1 MQWTDGQLT
10 PDQPISTIG
19 EWYFVVGPS
28 GSTDTIGFNVT
39 DHAGAFNATV
49 TATVTAQAANHTPT
63 ASGHNQTG
71 VAPGTAIPV
80 TTLFTYSDSDGLSD
94 IVSFDLKDQTSGG
107 GHLFHNGIQ
116 WTDGQLTPDQ
126 PISTIGEWSFVAGPS
141 GSSDT
146 IGFNV
151 TDHAGAFNSTVTAT
165 LSVEAN
171 HESWIFRILDTALR
185 VPGEEGAI
193 PSTTCVALALPP

>member
-1 MQWTDGQLT
+1 MICQSDFGIRPLAATGVHTFTL
-10 PDQPISTIG
+10 PI
-19 EWYFVVGPS
+19 
-28 GSTDTIGFNVT
+28 
-39 DHAGAFNATV
+39 HAGAFNSTV
-49 TATVTAQAANHTPT
+49 TATVTSQASNQTPT
-63 ASGHNQTG
+63 ASGHSQTG
-71 VAPGTAIPV
+71 VTPGTAIAIS
-80 TTLFTYSDSDGLSD
+80 TLFTYSDPDGLSD

-107 GHLFHNGIQ
+107 GHLFHNGVQ

-165 LSVEAN
+165 VTSQASNQTPTASGHSQTGVTPGTAIAISTLFTDRKSV
-171 HESWIFRILDTALR
+171 
-185 VPGEEGAI
+185 V
-193 PSTTCVALALPP
+193 